1 MRGRDEAVAQIEVR
15 MLRFP
20 RPGGDEVHV
29 HVEDARVGEWPQ
41 TAESR
46 FFLDLPQGDRPRIP
60 LSLAVPARLQ
70 PSIQAAVMEEEDV
83 LADPTHFP
91 PQATLPDPVDR
102 REKIPVSGVADRSRP
117 VDNL

>member
-46 FFLDLPQGDRPRIP
+46 FFLDLPQGDHPRIP

-83 LADPTHFP
+83 LADPTHFLHRRLCQTLWIAGKRSPFPGP
-91 PQATLPDPVDR
+91 PTAAGL
-102 REKIPVSGVADRSRP
+102 
-117 VDNL
+117 